1 MNIVADKMRGVRTA
15 SLICIAERQKPRCL
29 YNPDIC
35 TRKAIFDN
43 LDGPIDRDSINAALL
58 DLEHALLLTDLTPC
72 EVRIIICLSIYS
84 GLTHMELQNLTGMKQ
99 SAVSRTVSRLTKRG
113 LVYSRIGKKYEV
125 GRPYQL
131 VSVAFSF
138 NDVVKFVS
146 QHVDS
151 CRSGLDYLSSLDNGR
166 ELDVG
171 DVPGNQVE
179 AKG

>member
-1 MNIVADKMRGVRTA
+1 
-15 SLICIAERQKPRCL
+15 
-29 YNPDIC
+29 
-35 TRKAIFDN
+35 
-43 LDGPIDRDSINAALL
+43 
-58 DLEHALLLTDLTPC
+58 
-72 EVRIIICLSIYS
+72 
-84 GLTHMELQNLTGMKQ
+84 MELQNLTGMKQ